1 MSEQPQQSFANHS
14 RLVPGFHFVTF
25 GAIVVVTLWAAWCL
39 LRAPSIGTV
48 VGLVQAAA
56 LIGLFW
62 YCRIFP
68 LTAQDR
74 VIRLE
79 ERLRLHRVLPAD
91 QAAVAVEKL
100 GARQLIALR
109 FASDEELPELVRRV
123 LAGELQGG
131 KEIKQAVRHWR
142 ADHLRV

>member
-1 MSEQPQQSFANHS
+1 VPAPKPQSFANHS
-14 RLVPGFHFVTF
+14 RLVPGFHYYTF
-25 GAIVVVTLWAAWCL
+25 SAIVVVTLWAAWSL
-39 LRAPSIGTV
+39 LRTPSIDSV
-48 VGLVQAAA
+48 VGLLQAGA

-79 ERLRLHRVLPAD
+79 ERLRLHRLLPPE
-91 QAAVAVEKL
+91 QAATAVERL
-100 GARQLIALR
+100 TARQLIALR
-109 FASDEELPELVRRV
+109 FASDEELPDLVRRV
-123 LAGELQGG
+123 LAGELTGG
-131 KEIKQAVRHWR
+131 KEIKQAVRQWR